1 MHQKDQV
8 PMMSGIESFAADAR
22 EHLLTVSITSDPQQ
36 LQNYTIDGVMPRLVA
51 TPTTREEA
59 AQVVALAN
67 QHGLTLLARGG
78 GSRLSLGGIPGQVDV
93 LLETYNLK
101 RLIEHEAPDLTCHVE
116 AGITLAALQDQLA
129 TKGQWLPLDPP
140 DAEQAT
146 LGGILASNASGP
158 KRLRYG
164 TARDLVIGLR
174 VVQASGE
181 IARSGG
187 NVVKN
192 VAGYDLNKLYIGSL
206 GTLGIIIDA
215 NLKLQPVPIA
225 ERTLLLTYTNAAD
238 AVETVR
244 GLLASPLTPSAIEL
258 IDAGAAGDMND
269 FFGLNLPVKGFTLAI
284 DFEGSTIAISRQ
296 LDETR
301 LLARQSGA
309 LMGDDL
315 DGQAQ
320 AQLWQAVREHMR
332 GSVTC
337 KVVVLVSHLASYL
350 DTVSTVCR
358 DHRLEAA
365 AIAHAGNGIL
375 YIELRPG
382 DATPR
387 LAEAIA
393 ELRRQAKEARGSL
406 VIERCPVELKRS
418 IDVWGEPGAEFY
430 LMQRLKQ
437 QFDPQGTFVRGRFVG
452 GL

>member
-1 MHQKDQV
+1 M
-8 PMMSGIESFAADAR
+8 PNMSGIESFAADVR
-22 EHLLTVSITSDPQQ
+22 EHLPAVSITSDPLQ
-36 LQNYTIDGVMPRLVA
+36 LRDYTIDGVMPRLVA
-51 TPTTREEA
+51 TPSRREEA
-59 AQVVALAN
+59 AQLVALAN

-78 GSRLSLGGIPGQVDV
+78 GSRFSLGGILGQVDV
-93 LLETYNLK
+93 LLETYMMT

-116 AGITLAALQDQLA
+116 AGITLAALQNQLA

-140 DAEQAT
+140 DAGQAT

-158 KRLRYG
+158 RRLRYG

-174 VVQASGE
+174 VVQANGE

-206 GTLGIIIDA
+206 GTLGIIVDA
-215 NLKLQPVPIA
+215 NLKLQPLPVA
-225 ERTLLLTYTNAAD
+225 ERTMLLTYTNAAD
-238 AVETVR
+238 AIQTVT

-269 FFGLNLPVKGFTLAI
+269 FFGLNLPTDGYTLAI
-284 DFEGSTIAISRQ
+284 DFEGSATAINRQ

-301 LLARQSGA
+301 LLARKSGA

-315 DGQAQ
+315 DGPAQ

-332 GSVTC
+332 GTVTC
-337 KVVVLVSHLASYL
+337 KTVVLVSHLAAYL
-350 DTVSTVCR
+350 DTIGTTCR
-358 DHRLEAA
+358 EHSLEAA
-365 AIAHAGNGIL
+365 VVAHAGNGIL

-382 DATPR
+382 DAVPR

-393 ELRRQAKEARGSL
+393 ELRRKAKEARGSL
-406 VIERCPVELKRS
+406 VIERCPIELKRS

-437 QFDPQGTFVRGRFVG
+437 QFDPKGTFVQSRFVG